1 MHNWDDFRYFLKVVE
16 TGSFSQAARKLGV
29 NHSTVSRRIQ
39 ALESSHGVK
48 LLERTQKGYQM
59 TDAGAS
65 VFELVQQVEQSHLRA
80 SRVLLGQDARLAGE
94 VNLTMP
100 HELFDYILA
109 KPLNEFNRLHPE
121 IHFNLQVSKGLRNI
135 ANREAD
141 LAVRF
146 TNNPPEYLVGTCI
159 TTMQHGFYKRRDLA
173 LGETTPLIV
182 WEQDKTLPY
191 WAEPNLQS
199 PEIVMR
205 VDDLNSM
212 YRAVE
217 AGFGV
222 ARMPCFMPD
231 IVANDEVERL
241 PISLPRSNW
250 GVWLL
255 NHVDVRHTARIRECR
270 KYLQQTLQD
279 YIPLFGGEL
288 SAKKLRGD
296 QLSPSPI

>member
-1 MHNWDDFRYFLKVVE
+1 MHSWDDFRFFLKVVE
-16 TGSFSQAARKLGV
+16 TGSFSAAANKLGV

-39 ALESSHGVK
+39 GLEAAHGVK
-48 LLERTQKGYQM
+48 LLERTLNGYQM

-65 VFELVQQVEQSHLRA
+65 ILEVVQQLEQGNNRA
-80 SRVLLGQDARLAGE
+80 SRLLLGQDARLAGDI
-94 VNLTMP
+94 NLTMP
-100 HELFDYILA
+100 HELFDFILA
-109 KPLNEFNRLHPE
+109 KPLREFNRQHPD

-146 TNNPPEYLVGTCI
+146 TSAPPEYLVGTCI
-159 TTMQHGFYKRRDLA
+159 TTLQHGFYKHKELK

-182 WEQDKTLPY
+182 WELDKVLPP
-191 WAEPNLQS
+191 WAEPNLKS
-199 PEIVMR
+199 PEIVLR

-231 IVANDEVERL
+231 IVANDDVERL
-241 PISLPRSNW
+241 PLKLPRSNW

-255 NHVDVRHTARIRECR
+255 NHVDLRNTARIRECR
-270 KYLQQTLQD
+270 RFLHRTLNEF
-279 YIPLFGGEL
+279 IPLFAGERTA
-288 SAKKLRGD
+288 SKG
-296 QLSPSPI
+296 